1 MAALA
6 DYLDLRF
13 SVGDFVKNRSL
24 SDVMPR
30 LVQQAESK
38 LNKELR
44 CRQQITADTLT
55 FASGVSA
62 LPNDFL
68 EMLNVYGVNGLPM
81 TAAPLT
87 DIQREGSQYYKYAID
102 GTSIYI
108 RGYSGDRDI
117 EYYASLPT
125 LTTTPT
131 TSNWLLAYAP
141 DVYLYAVSLEAAIHI
156 QDVEK
161 GAAAKELLDGA
172 MARVKV
178 GNERAQWANAVTRVQ
193 GICP

>member
-13 SVGDFVKNRSL
+13 AVGDFVKNRNL

-55 FASGVSA
+55 FANGEA
-62 LPNDFL
+62 PLPSDFV
-68 EMLNVYGVNGLPM
+68 EMLNVYGVDGLPL

-87 DIQREGSQYYKYAID
+87 DIQREGSQYYRYAVD
-102 GTSIYI
+102 GTKIYI
-108 RGYSGDRDI
+108 RGLSGDRDI
-117 EYYASLPT
+117 EYYAALPT

-131 TSNWLLAYAP
+131 TPNWLLAYAP
-141 DVYLYAVSLEAAIHI
+141 DVYLYAASLEAAIHI

-161 GAAAKELLDGA
+161 GAAARELLDGA
-172 MARVKV
+172 MARVKL
-178 GNERAQWANAVTRVQ
+178 GNERAQWANTTTRVR
-193 GICP
+193 GVCP

>member
-13 SVGDFVKNRSL
+13 AVGDFVSNRNL

-38 LNKELR
+38 LNKQLR

-55 FASGVSA
+55 FANGVAA
-62 LPNDFL
+62 LPDDFL
-68 EMLNVYGVNGLPM
+68 EMLNVYGVGGMPM
-81 TAAPLT
+81 TSAPLT
-87 DIQREGSQYYKYAID
+87 DIQREGSQYYRYAID
-102 GTSIYI
+102 GTNIHI
-108 RGYSGDRDI
+108 RGYSGNRDI
-117 EYYASLPT
+117 EYYAALPT
-125 LTTTPT
+125 LTETPT

-156 QDVEK
+156 QNLEK

-172 MARVKV
+172 MGRLT
-178 GNERAQWANAVTRVQ
+178 GSNGRAQWANTTTRVR

>member
-13 SVGDFVKNRSL
+13 AVGDFVKNRSL
-24 SDVMPR
+24 SDVMSR

-38 LNKELR
+38 LNRELR

-62 LPNDFL
+62 LPSDFI
-68 EMLNVYGVNGLPM
+68 EMLNVYGVDGLPL
-81 TAAPLT
+81 TSAPLT
-87 DIQREGSQYYKYAID
+87 DIQREGSQYYRYAID
-102 GTSIYI
+102 GTNIYI
-108 RGYSGDRDI
+108 RGLDGDRDI
-117 EYYASLPT
+117 EYYAALPT

-141 DVYLYAVSLEAAIHI
+141 EVYLYAVALEAAIHI

-161 GAAAKELLDGA
+161 GSAAKELLDGA
-172 MARVKV
+172 MARVRV
-178 GNERAQWANAVTRVQ
+178 GNERAVWSNTGTRVR
-193 GICP
+193 GVCP